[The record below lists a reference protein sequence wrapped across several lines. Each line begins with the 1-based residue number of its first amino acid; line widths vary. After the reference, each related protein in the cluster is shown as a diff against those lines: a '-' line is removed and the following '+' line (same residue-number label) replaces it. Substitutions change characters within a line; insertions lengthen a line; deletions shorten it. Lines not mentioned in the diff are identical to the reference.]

1 MDVSEL
7 KKGVI
12 SDNELLKL
20 ALDKLNT
27 TKEELEAEYE
37 KRRVELEDIKKRSKD
52 FEKYCGDKFCNECY
66 INEFRKHN
74 DLSGLSSRSC
84 ILIYEYLSKNKGE
97 FPW

>member
-1 MDVSEL
+1 MSKF

-12 SDNELLKL
+12 DDSELLKL

-27 TKEELEAEYE
+27 TKEDLEVEYE
-37 KRRVELEDIKKRSKD
+37 KRRVEWEDIKKRGKD
-52 FEKYCGDKFCNECY
+52 FEKYCGDKFCNECD

-74 DLSGLSSRSC
+74 GLSELSSRTC
-84 ILIYEYLSKNKGE
+84 ILIYEYLYKNKEE

>member
-1 MDVSEL
+1 MDVSEF

-12 SDNELLKL
+12 GDSELLKL

-27 TKEELEAEYE
+27 TKEELEVEYE
-37 KRRVELEDIKKRSKD
+37 KRRVELEDIKKRGRD
-52 FEKYCGDKFCNECY
+52 FEKYCGDRFCNECD

-74 DLSGLSSRSC
+74 GLSELSSRTC
-84 ILIYEYLSKNKGE
+84 ILIYEYLSKNKEE

>member
-1 MDVSEL
+1 MSEF

-12 SDNELLKL
+12 GDGELLKL

-37 KRRVELEDIKKRSKD
+37 KRRVELEDIKKRGRD
-52 FEKYCGDKFCNECY
+52 FEKYCGNKFCNECD

-74 DLSGLSSRSC
+74 GLSELSSRTC
-84 ILIYEYLSKNKGE
+84 ILIYEYLSKNKEE